1 MENQTREE
9 AAAILRQGG
18 MRITR
23 QRQLVMAAL
32 LQAGGPLTAEAV
44 AEQSGDP
51 TGCNRSTVY
60 RTLAALEGRG
70 LVYRRLGADGS
81 TLYALRREH
90 HGIFCTALSVGEGF
104 PSSSVPWRDWSGR
117 FTRPPVFWCR
127 ATAWSLPASAPSAGR
142 RSKNEKR
149 TLPKSGF
156 GRVLFLSGDSKKL
169 SSLTVH

>member
-32 LQAGGPLTAEAV
+32 LQAGGPLTAQAV

-90 HGIFCTALSVGEGF
+90 HGHILYCLV
-104 PSSSVPWRDWSGR
+104 
-117 FTRPPVFWCR
+117 C
-127 ATAWSLPASAPSAGR
+127 GR
-142 RSKNEKR
+142 RFSLIQCPLEGLEREIYETTGFLVQGHSLEFTGVCAECREKI
-149 TLPKSGF
+149 
-156 GRVLFLSGDSKKL
+156 KK
-169 SSLTVH
+169 